1 MIAILLTTLLAI
13 LGAQGLEQQRGTIT
27 GILRNADGRPVVGA
41 RVAALTR
48 PESQLEPAA
57 AADMASIAQTDEQ
70 GRYKLED
77 IPPGQYY
84 VVAGR
89 VDVPTYYPGTA
100 QMSQGTIVKVA
111 PGAALAGLDFS
122 ISDNS
127 VRTAANEIYRAPVG
141 RRSVSIRVVAENG
154 GKLPVSSATGAM
166 MLEFER
172 AADGAVTSIPATATS
187 AILEYVLASDI
198 TEYRVF
204 MRNLPEGYEVKAISD
219 GTQELTGANYVA
231 QHPENARRRASIA
244 LDPLPPGAAIIY
256 LSSRAGISTPLT
268 VTVGMTAEFL
278 LKSGGVRVTG
288 MDRPGDRHPVYL
300 SGVQGIVFSD
310 GTFEFRNVPPG
321 RHTIASIDSPGR
333 ARGTTVV
340 VGDQNLD
347 NIALT
352 DVSTLPS
359 DIQTPTSPGPT
370 ANRPAAST
378 FPPVTLRARVVDE
391 KSKQP
396 LPGGQVYI
404 NDRSGLTF
412 ALDADGR
419 FAIRNLLPGVYGVEI
434 LLFGYGT
441 VNQEITVGVEDLDV
455 ELTSRKLY

>member
-1 MIAILLTTLLAI
+1 MIAILLTAFLA
-13 LGAQGLEQQRGTIT
+13 LQGVQSPEQQRGTIT
-27 GILRNADGRPVVGA
+27 GILRNADGRPVVGV
-41 RVAALTR
+41 RIAALAR

-89 VDVPTYYPGTA
+89 VDVPTYYPGTP
-100 QMSQGTIVKVA
+100 QISQGTIVKVA

-127 VRTAANEIYRAPVG
+127 IRTEATDVFRAAVG
-141 RRSVSIRVVAENG
+141 RRSVPIRVVAENG
-154 GKLPVSSATGAM
+154 GKLPVSSASGAL

-172 AADGAVTSIPATATS
+172 AADGAITSIPVTATS
-187 AILEYVLASDI
+187 AMLEYVVAANV
-198 TEYRVF
+198 TEYRLF
-204 MRNLPEGYEVKAISD
+204 MRNLPEGYEVKTVTD
-219 GTQELTGANYVA
+219 GTQDLTGGSYLSE
-231 QHPENARRRASIA
+231 HPETAMRQTSIA
-244 LDPLPPGAAIIY
+244 RDPLPPGAAILY
-256 LSSRAGISTPLT
+256 LSNRGALSTLT
-268 VTVGMTAEFL
+268 VTVGITAEL
-278 LKSGGVRVTG
+278 LPNSGGVRVTG

-300 SGVQGIVFSD
+300 SGTQGIVFSD

-321 RHTIASIDSPGR
+321 RHTIASIDLPGR

-340 VGDQNLD
+340 VGDQDLG
-347 NIALT
+347 NIVLT
-352 DVSTLPS
+352 ELSTLPL
-359 DIQTPTSPGPT
+359 DIQRPTSPGPT
-370 ANRPAAST
+370 ANRPAGST

-396 LPGGQVYI
+396 LSAGQVYI
-404 NDRSGLTF
+404 NDRSGLR
-412 ALDADGR
+412 LEVDGDGR

-434 LLFGYGT
+434 LMFGYAT
-441 VNQEITVGVEDLDV
+441 VNQEITLGVEDLDL